1 MPCTSANRARGGK
14 RLVRCSGVR
23 ARGGKRSCAL
33 TSVGRVAVSAHAL
46 IGCGLSCGQASLRSG
61 PSPGR
66 PELGRRG
73 GGLKHAGR
81 YSPRRSCP
89 SLGLPKSR
97 RALPAPR
104 PNSLQHSGAHFDAH
118 AVTPITPITPITQ
131 SASNARRVGGSLTA
145 RRRTITPTSQRAVSA
160 TRSSRLCLRLQV
172 ERRRARGTA
181 RSSMR
186 HLRSRTACRRGGSHP
201 SNFGKPS
208 EKQVRR
214 TLLSAPHV

>member
-1 MPCTSANRARGGK
+1 
-14 RLVRCSGVR
+14 
-23 ARGGKRSCAL
+23 
-33 TSVGRVAVSAHAL
+33 VAVSARAL

-118 AVTPITPITPITQ
+118 AVTPITPITQ

-145 RRRTITPTSQRAVSA
+145 RRRTITPTSQQAVSA
-160 TRSSRLCLRLQV
+160 ARSSRRCLRLKV
-172 ERRRARGTA
+172 EWRRAKSA
-181 RSSMR
+181 EQSHVC
-186 HLRSRTACRRGGSHP
+186 HLRSRTRWRRGGSPPERFRQAQREASPPDTPERPACLRLREQP
-201 SNFGKPS
+201 SSGRSGGLLRAQGSPATD
-208 EKQVRR
+208 R
-214 TLLSAPHV
+214 TAAV